1 MVDALRV
8 KVASED
14 AARALADEL
23 VGLVGVDVH
32 PDDAGW
38 EVTVGC
44 VRTDRLVVRVK
55 NAVRERCRPA
65 TVLLDGREYRL

>member
-1 MVDALRV
+1 
-8 KVASED
+8 
-14 AARALADEL
+14 
-23 VGLVGVDVH
+23 LVGVDVH
-32 PDDAGW
+32 PDEAGW